1 MKKYFFILLS
11 VYCFIGCLS
20 YTSVAQNAPLTTC
33 ASVSASSPGTVAVP
47 VTVEDFNNI
56 GAISLSLD
64 YNYSVLHFTGGTP
77 NPLLP
82 SFPAGDQN
90 LGTGYHRI
98 TMGWFGS
105 GVFLPDG
112 STIMTLSFTYISGVS
127 TLTWFDNGPSCE
139 YADGNYNVLYDIP
152 TSTYYINGNVC
163 GLVGDPGTI
172 AGNTTVCRRQ
182 QGEAYSVAP
191 VANAEGYA
199 WTLPIGAA
207 ITTGQ
212 NTNAIIVD
220 YSDNAVSG
228 NISVYGINNC
238 GNGPASELAVTVNVL
253 PVANAGE
260 DMAIPYGTSTTLDAA
275 PGGTGE
281 FSFHWS
287 PEELLVDPDVQDPET
302 VILTFTSIFTVLVTN
317 QASLCQSGDEVI
329 VTITGGP
336 LSINPATIPASV
348 CQGESSQLY
357 SNAGGGSGN
366 YTYQWT
372 SDPPGSPPWSST
384 LANPVVSPDSSRH
397 YLLTVYDGFTT
408 VSGSS
413 DLSVSSL
420 PSATISGG
428 DTLCGENVYTT
439 LQVDLAG
446 IQPWS
451 FSYSYGSTTVFINDQ
466 QSSPYYIIASD
477 LGDYTITA
485 IEDVNC
491 SGTSYGT
498 AIVRKYPIPATPE
511 ITINGFELISSS
523 CCGNQW
529 YLNDIAIPGETDPTY
544 HATVSGMYFVIVTLN
559 GCSSDT
565 SEVVDLVVG
574 INEKNAG
581 GFYYYPNPA
590 KTSVNIQT
598 TGMENLT
605 LKVTLLSA
613 NGIIIKEFDFKERS
627 NLFLINI
634 RDLSSGLYFLMIS
647 GEDIHSAG
655 KLIVP

>member
-1 MKKYFFILLS
+1 MKNLTLFAVIFCAIL
-11 VYCFIGCLS
+11 
-20 YTSVAQNAPLTTC
+20 TSSQYISSAQNAPITTC
-33 ASVSASSPGTVAVP
+33 ANVSASSPGTIAVP

-56 GAISLSLD
+56 GAISLSID
-64 YNYSVLHFTGGTP
+64 YDYSVLHFTGGTP

-82 SFPAGDQN
+82 SFPAGDQD

-105 GVFLPDG
+105 GVSLPDG
-112 STIMTLSFTYISGVS
+112 STLMTLSFTYISGLS
-127 TLTWFDNGPSCE
+127 TLSWFDNGPSCE
-139 YADGNYNVLYDIP
+139 YADANYDVLNDIP

-172 AGNTTVCRRQ
+172 AGNSTVCQ
-182 QGEAYSVAP
+182 GQPGEAYSVAP
-191 VANAEGYA
+191 IVNATGYGWTVPEGA
-199 WTLPIGAA
+199 TI
-207 ITTGQ
+207 ITGQ
-212 NTNAIIVD
+212 NTNAITVD
-220 YSDNAVSG
+220 YSDNAVPG

-238 GNGPASELAVTVNVL
+238 GNGPVSELAVTVNEL

-260 DMAIPYGTSTTLDAA
+260 DIAIPFGTSTTLHAA
-275 PGGTGE
+275 PGGNGE
-281 FSFHWS
+281 FSYHWS
-287 PEELLVDPDVQDPET
+287 PEELLVNPDVQNPQT
-302 VILTFTSIFTVLVTN
+302 VILTSTTIFTVLVTN
-317 QASLCQSGDEVI
+317 QASYCQSGDEVI

-336 LSINPATIPASV
+336 LSINPTAIPASV

-397 YLLTVYDGFTT
+397 YLLTVYDGFTV
-408 VSGSS
+408 VSGSD
-413 DLSVSSL
+413 DLLVSSL

-428 DTLCGENVYTT
+428 DTLCGINVYTT
-439 LQVDLAG
+439 LQVDLTG
-446 IQPWS
+446 IPPWS
-451 FSYSYGSTTVFINDQ
+451 FTYSYGSTSVFISDQ

-477 LGDYTITA
+477 PGDYTITA
-485 IEDVNC
+485 IDDANC

-511 ITINGFELISSS
+511 ITINVYELISSS

-529 YLNDIAIPGETDPTY
+529 YMNGAAIPGETGQTY
-544 HATVSGMYFVIVTLN
+544 HATVSGLYFVIVTLN

-574 INEKNAG
+574 IGESSAG
-581 GFYYYPNPA
+581 SFNYYPNPA
-590 KTSVNIQT
+590 RKSVNIQT
-598 TGMENLT
+598 TGKKNIP
-605 LKVTLLSA
+605 LKVTLFSV
-613 NGIIIKEFDFKERS
+613 NGIIIKEYYFNEVE
-627 NLFLINI
+627 NLFSINI
-634 RDLSSGLYFLMIS
+634 SDLASGLYFLMFS
-647 GEDIHSAG
+647 GEGICSAG
-655 KLIVP
+655 KLVVP